1 MCCIRVLEG
10 TNIDFICNL
19 ALKDEDLREESIRK
33 GSLLRQQILDAEV
46 CDA

>member
-19 ALKDEDLREESIRK
+19 VLKDEDLREESIRK

-46 CDA
+46 CDT